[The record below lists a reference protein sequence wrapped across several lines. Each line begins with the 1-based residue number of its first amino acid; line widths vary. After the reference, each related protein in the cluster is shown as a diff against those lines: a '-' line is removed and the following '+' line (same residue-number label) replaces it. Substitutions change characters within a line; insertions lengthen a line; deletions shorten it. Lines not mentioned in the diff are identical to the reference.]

1 MPVTMHKNIQIVIP
15 SRRAGTISWLCQ
27 QLIGLGYG
35 FQITDLKGY
44 WAGEKEPCKCVALY
58 YKAGDIRPVFRI
70 FATAVMRLQALG
82 EESVMTVEDGTAH
95 FYCHQDRVALELIA
109 NA

>member
-1 MPVTMHKNIQIVIP
+1 MPVTMRKNIQIVIP

-27 QLIGLGYG
+27 QLKDLGYG

-44 WAGEKEPCKCVALY
+44 WVGEKEPCKCVALY
-58 YKAGDIRPVFRI
+58 YKAEDIRPVFRT

-82 EESVMTVEDGTAH
+82 EQSVMTIEDGTAH
-95 FYCHQDRVALELIA
+95 FYTSDDHAALEVVA

>member
-15 SRRAGTISWLCQ
+15 SHRAGTISWLCQ
-27 QLIGLGYG
+27 QLKGIGYG

-58 YKAGDIRPVFRI
+58 YKAEDIRAVFRL
-70 FATAVMRLQALG
+70 FATAVMRLLVLG
-82 EESVMTVEDGTAH
+82 EKSVMTVEDGTAH
-95 FYCHQDRVALELIA
+95 FYEHDDMDALEMIA

>member
-27 QLIGLGYG
+27 KLKDLGYG

-58 YKAGDIRPVFRI
+58 YKAEDIRAVFRL
-70 FATAVMRLQALG
+70 FAIAVMRLLVLG
-82 EESVMTVEDGTAH
+82 EQSVMTVEDGTAH
-95 FYCHQDRVALELIA
+95 FYHSDDHAALELIA